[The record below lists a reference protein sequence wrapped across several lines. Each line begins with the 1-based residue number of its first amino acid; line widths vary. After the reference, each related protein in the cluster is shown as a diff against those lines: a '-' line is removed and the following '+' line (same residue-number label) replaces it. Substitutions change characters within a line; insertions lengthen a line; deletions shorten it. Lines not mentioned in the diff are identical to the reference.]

1 LMPPPSHF
9 AISLILSAAL
19 LHALWNAVVKGSG
32 DRAITIGLIAIG
44 NALFGIVL
52 AFFVEPP
59 GPDSYVYIALT
70 IAVHLLYFIFLIAAY
85 KLGDFSL
92 VYPIARGVAP
102 LLVACGGMIFAG
114 EYLSSFAWAGVM
126 LVSVAITI
134 LVLAKGKVPSDPKAI
149 GAALLT
155 GCCIASYTIIDGLG
169 VRASGSPL
177 GYIGWS
183 FGLQISIGI
192 GFLIYRW
199 DHLSSLPA
207 SAYLAGM
214 GGGLISGLAYAL
226 AIYAMSLTSLGAV
239 SAIRES
245 SVIIAAL
252 IGAIWFGERPWKP
265 RLFSAGLVA
274 IGVYMLAQ

>member
-1 LMPPPSHF
+1 MPPPSHF
-9 AISLILSAAL
+9 AISLILGAAL

-52 AFFVEPP
+52 ALFVDPP
-59 GPDSYVYIALT
+59 GPESYIYIALT
-70 IAVHLLYFIFLIAAY
+70 IVVHLLYFIFLIAAY
-85 KLGDFSL
+85 RLGDFSL

-114 EYLSSFAWAGVM
+114 EYLSQTAWMGLV
-126 LVSVAITI
+126 LVSVAISL
-134 LVLAKGKVPSDPKAI
+134 LVLAKGKVPNDPKAI

-155 GCCIASYTIIDGLG
+155 GLCIASYTIVDGLG

-183 FGLQISIGI
+183 FGLQISLGI
-192 GFLIYRW
+192 GFLIYRRE
-199 DHLSSLPA
+199 HLSKLPR
-207 SAYLAGM
+207 SAYMAGIT
-214 GGGLISGLAYAL
+214 GGLISGLAYAL
-226 AIYAMSLTSLGAV
+226 AIYAMSLTTLGAV

-274 IGVYMLAQ
+274 FGVYLLAQ